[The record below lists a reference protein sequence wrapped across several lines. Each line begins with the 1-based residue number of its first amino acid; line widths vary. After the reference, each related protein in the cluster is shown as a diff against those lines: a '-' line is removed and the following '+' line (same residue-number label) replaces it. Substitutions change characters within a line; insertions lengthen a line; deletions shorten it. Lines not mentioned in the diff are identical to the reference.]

1 MRNRVGKGGAFGG
14 PWRDDAVVRAE
25 QLGPVL
31 KVRAVAGTHVI
42 LLAWDFVHQPKVK
55 MGKPLPASVA
65 DLLGFAVERERLDA
79 GGAVVERSVLK
90 GIKRFKDKD
99 AGLPPGTPVRTDE
112 HPVQSFLWGDYTVEP
127 ETTYVY
133 TVTPVHGT
141 PKLLDVRAADATTV
155 TITTEP
161 RRDARAGVPAQHDL
175 YFNRG
180 VIGSQAFAR
189 EFQNVDPSG
198 DDPTSPP
205 MVWLSHGLYEG
216 FLSFLGEALDE
227 TYALRGAFYEF
238 HYQPAVNAFGAAAER
253 GVDVKIVYEAEGGKG
268 SYKDVNETALSNA
281 NLLHPDIAIPRTV
294 KTGIRHNK
302 FAVLLHDDHPI
313 AVWTGSTNI
322 SEGGIFGH
330 ANVGH
335 LVRDADL
342 AATYLSYWEDLAGDP
357 AIAALR
363 KKALALTPT
372 PAGDPPE
379 GVIPLFSPR
388 DPAKSTTTLD
398 WYANRIAGAAR
409 LVCISFAFNFD
420 EVFQQVL
427 DPESDVLRYIVKD
440 DDLGTGESVGHD
452 HDLLFAAG
460 GYLDPGAL
468 TNFLAEMANPLNS
481 NRYIHTKIL
490 LVDPMGADPLVVS
503 GSANFS
509 RPSQQSNDEN
519 MLVIRGDTRV
529 ADCYLGEFMR
539 IFDHHYARYVV
550 KKIATSS
557 GPDPDAGYLKT
568 TAAEW
573 LPSNF
578 DPRSYKPK
586 RRKYFT
592 ETPA

>member
-1 MRNRVGKGGAFGG
+1 M
-14 PWRDDAVVRAE
+14 RAE
-25 QLGPVL
+25 ALGPVL
-31 KVRAVAGTHVI
+31 KVRAVAGVQVI
-42 LLAWDFVHQPKVK
+42 LLAWDFVADPGVVV
-55 MGKPLPASVA
+55 GAPVPAPVA
-65 DLLGFAVERERLDA
+65 DLLGFAIERQVLDDH
-79 GGAVVERSVLK
+79 GAVVERTFLK
-90 GIKRFKDKD
+90 GIKRFRDKD

-112 HPVQSFLWGDYTVEP
+112 HPVQSFLWGDYTADP
-127 ETTYVY
+127 ATTYVF

-141 PKLLDVRAADATTV
+141 PKLLDVRSGDATTV
-155 TITTEP
+155 QIVTEP
-161 RRDARAGVPAQHDL
+161 QRDERPGAGARHDL

-189 EFQNVDPSG
+189 EFQNLDPSD
-198 DDPTSPP
+198 DDPASPP
-205 MVWLSHGLYEG
+205 MAWLSRGLFEG
-216 FLSFLGEALDE
+216 FVSYVAEALDE

-253 GVDVKIVYEAEGGKG
+253 GVDVKIVYEAEGGTG
-268 SYKDVNETALSNA
+268 SFKDVNEAALSTA
-281 NLLHPDIAIPRTV
+281 NLLHPGVAIPRTR

-302 FAVLLHDDHPI
+302 FAVLLKDDKPV

-335 LVRDADL
+335 LVRDKEV
-342 AATYLSYWEDLAGDP
+342 AATYLSYWEDLSTDP
-357 AIAALR
+357 SVGTLR
-363 KKALALTPT
+363 PKALALTPK
-372 PAGDPPE
+372 PPDDLPD

-388 DPAKSTTTLD
+388 DPEKKTTTLD
-398 WYANRIAGAAR
+398 WYAARIAHAGR
-409 LVCISFAFNFD
+409 LVCMSLAFNFD
-420 EVFQQVL
+420 AVFQQAM

-440 DDLGTGESVGHD
+440 DDLAKGESVGHD

-460 GYLDPGAL
+460 GRFEAGAL
-468 TNFLAEMANPLNS
+468 ANFLAERDNPLNT
-481 NRYIHTKIL
+481 NNYIHTKIL

-519 MLVIRGDTRV
+519 MLLIRGDTRV

-550 KKIATSS
+550 KKIAAAS
-557 GPDPDAGYLKT
+557 GADPDAGYLKT

-578 DPRSYKPK
+578 DPNSYKPK
-586 RRKYFT
+586 RRKYFV